1 VSVHRVHELL
11 RVDPHIAERWACRPW
26 WVASALEGAPW
37 VVVRR
42 TAAAQGIAVGV
53 RGCER
58 GQRYGAL
65 AFPPDVR
72 EALAP
77 EDLIARARTS
87 GRLGSAFHA
96 CWDAARE
103 CGISVA
109 PIGAYGFEL
118 ASGSPATHAR
128 SDLDLLIRADAVAR
142 EALHS
147 FDDARRKIEHE
158 LGVAIDVELAFGDN
172 GVALVEALAGGA
184 AVVAKTPH
192 GPKLFACPNK
202 ATLSW
207 AATRALLDELETTPK
222 PGLVDRNGSGAHTDL
237 SFSRLRASALALEP
251 VFAKL
256 AMVAAGATPSRELR
270 EEIGEIG
277 RRGERAMLVESGGT
291 NTHRGALWALGLLV
305 AGAATIGARDAD
317 AIARRAAAFAR
328 LPDRFAG
335 RSHSNGLIAAR
346 RFGARGARGQAAAG
360 FPHVTKVAL
369 PALRRGV
376 AASDVLLRLIATLD
390 DTCLLHRGGAAA
402 LGVARRGAR
411 ESLRAGGLATRR
423 GRAAIE
429 RLGAVLLA
437 HNASPGGCADVLA
450 AALFLQAI
458 A

>member
-1 VSVHRVHELL
+1 
-11 RVDPHIAERWACRPW
+11 
-26 WVASALEGAPW
+26 
-37 VVVRR
+37 
-42 TAAAQGIAVGV
+42 
-53 RGCER
+53 
-58 GQRYGAL
+58 
-65 AFPPDVR
+65 
-72 EALAP
+72 
-77 EDLIARARTS
+77 
-87 GRLGSAFHA
+87 
-96 CWDAARE
+96 
-103 CGISVA
+103 
-109 PIGAYGFEL
+109 
-118 ASGSPATHAR
+118 
-128 SDLDLLIRADAVAR
+128 
-142 EALHS
+142 
-147 FDDARRKIEHE
+147 
-158 LGVAIDVELAFGDN
+158 
-172 GVALVEALAGGA
+172 
-184 AVVAKTPH
+184 
-192 GPKLFACPNK
+192 
-202 ATLSW
+202 
-207 AATRALLDELETTPK
+207 
-222 PGLVDRNGSGAHTDL
+222 
-237 SFSRLRASALALEP
+237 

-256 AMVAAGATPSRELR
+256 AMGSSRSARPSRELR

-291 NTHRGALWALGLLV
+291 NTHRGALWALGL
-305 AGAATIGARDAD
+305 ARGRRAATIGARDAD